1 MESTPLSVPAEDD
14 APITLCFPA
23 GPHAGLYCVGL
34 DIRRPTAA
42 ATAFGRVLFAGA
54 AAAATTAAVVT
65 AAAAPARLPS
75 GVVSEAGSAIS
86 TVTAEA

>member
-42 ATAFGRVLFAGA
+42 AFGRVLFAGA